1 MVRKDKT
8 EGVSEQDME
17 TVIAIHNNM
26 NENTWNQVVEW
37 EKLVNDPSKAEPGRE
52 SKLLKFCGRPDE
64 LSPKARLKVLFGHPA
79 PFDRHDWTID
89 RGGKE
94 VRYIIDYYHDESAV
108 QRDKTPQHMKDAA
121 SMQSI
126 KVDVRPALD
135 SPASILA
142 RMVLMPWRRL
152 QGETGYNPPPFFAPK
167 VMLQAEESK
176 LERIKQDWRDIATK
190 CLPKKEALAAC
201 TSEEA
206 CRAASVALQAC
217 TASVVCPSVAAD
229 FQTCTSLAASE
240 SASKE
245 ADLRKAGAAY
255 SALVQCL
262 ELFEIDS
269 LKAMGKESV
278 DMKGKNEG

>member
-8 EGVSEQDME
+8 EGVSEKDMD

-26 NENTWNQVVEW
+26 NENTWQQVVEW
-37 EKLVNDPSKAEPGRE
+37 EMLINDPEKVEPGRE

-64 LSPKARLKVLFGHPA
+64 LSPKARLKMLFGHPA

-108 QRDKTPQHMKDAA
+108 QRDKTPKHMTDPA

-135 SPASILA
+135 SPASIFA
-142 RMVLMPWRRL
+142 RVVLMPFMQMR
-152 QGETGYNPPPFFAPK
+152 GSTNYNPPPFFAPK
-167 VMLQAEESK
+167 VMLKAEEGK
-176 LERIKQDWRDIATK
+176 VQRINQDWAEIAKK
-190 CLPKKEALAAC
+190 CAAKKDALTTC
-201 TSEEA
+201 KSEEE
-206 CRAASVALQAC
+206 CRAASVALQVC
-217 TASVVCPSVAAD
+217 TASVVCPSVAAA
-229 FQTCTSLAASE
+229 FLECTTGNDGGKKKDVDMA
-240 SASKE
+240 
-245 ADLRKAGAAY
+245 KAGAAF
-255 SALVQCL
+255 SAVVQCL

-269 LKAMGKESV
+269 LKLIGKESSEV
-278 DMKGKNEG
+278 EKKISK